1 LVSFDYFFS
10 IFGRSDF
17 IEGAKS
23 FSPRPMR
30 DFSYD
35 ALNFLQGNT
44 NASCG
49 AQLRSACC
57 AT

>member
-23 FSPRPMR
+23 FSPRPLT

-35 ALNFLQGNT
+35 ALNFLHGI
-44 NASCG
+44 AIAMPG
-49 AQLRSACC
+49 SANY